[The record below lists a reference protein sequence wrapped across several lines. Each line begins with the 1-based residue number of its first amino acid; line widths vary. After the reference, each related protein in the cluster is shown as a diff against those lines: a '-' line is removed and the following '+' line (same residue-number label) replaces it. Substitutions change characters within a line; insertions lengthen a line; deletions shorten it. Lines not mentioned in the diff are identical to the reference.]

1 MHTEHS
7 RKFLSRNAIKYMAML
22 TMLLNHIAAIFLKS
36 GTLLHALFTTIGY
49 FTAISMVYFLIE
61 GFDYTR
67 SKKRYLSR
75 LFVFAVIS
83 EIPYC
88 LAFTQGKIIEFHGMD
103 ILFTLCLCFVLMD
116 GLARIPG
123 RGAKVL
129 LTLAVLFASL
139 FCDWALF
146 APLFTLLFLW
156 AKGCAARTKAAFLIS
171 ALLFGLFSFAGDI
184 GRFPPTVNL
193 VYALLG
199 MAGMGL
205 AGLCITRFYNG
216 QKAKHAS
223 SFSKWFFY
231 AFYPGHL
238 LILGMIRI
246 LMGR

>member
-1 MHTEHS
+1 MPTEHS
-7 RKFLSRNAIKYMAML
+7 RRFLSRDAIKYIATL
-22 TMLLNHIAAIFLKS
+22 TMLLNHIATIFLES
-36 GTLLHALFTTIGY
+36 GTLPHALLTTVGY

-61 GFDYTR
+61 GFDCTHSR
-67 SKKRYLSR
+67 KRYLAR

-88 LAFTQGKIIEFHGMD
+88 LAFSEESVIEFCGMNM
-103 ILFTLCLCFVLMD
+103 LFTLSLCFVLMD
-116 GLARIPG
+116 GLERFPG
-123 RGAKVL
+123 RGARFL
-129 LTLAVLFASL
+129 LTLAVFFVSL

-156 AKGCAARTKAAFLIS
+156 AKGSAARTKAAFVIS
-171 ALLFGLFSFAGDI
+171 ALLFGLFSLAGDI
-184 GRFPPTVNL
+184 GRLPLTVSL
-193 VYALLG
+193 AYALLG

-216 QKAKHAS
+216 QKAQHAS

-238 LILGMIRI
+238 LILGLIRI
-246 LMGR
+246 LMGA